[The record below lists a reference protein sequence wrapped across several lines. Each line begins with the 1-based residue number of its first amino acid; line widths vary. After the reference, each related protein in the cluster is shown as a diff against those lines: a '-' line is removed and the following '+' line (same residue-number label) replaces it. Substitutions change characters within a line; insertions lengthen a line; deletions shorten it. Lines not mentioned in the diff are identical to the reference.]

1 MEGPTVLI
9 CTDDRIEGIGLV
21 AALQPQFVAVV
32 IIGPSDR
39 WAAELQSQSTGIVL
53 LDYSAEMTTK
63 QVRAIAQDNPELRL
77 VLIGRNIPIEFA
89 YQAARAG
96 ASGVVRRPCAVEE
109 LTACIQGVAVHGTW
123 FDDTLMKSLLSA
135 REVSLSRRESQ
146 LVEALAHGLKNK
158 EIASS
163 LGISEGT
170 VKVYMS
176 KLFDKLCVKDRFE
189 LALYGLR
196 NMTQGVERGEKI
208 LLPALPGTR
217 ERSFM
222 RTDP

>member
-1 MEGPTVLI
+1 MEGPAVLI
-9 CTDDRIEGIGLV
+9 CTDDLVEGMGIA
-21 AALQPQFVAVV
+21 AALQPQFVAET
-32 IIGPSDR
+32 ILAPPDQ
-39 WAAELQSQSTGIVL
+39 WAAALKSRSSGIVL
-53 LDYSAEMTTK
+53 LDYSAEMTMR
-63 QVRAIAQDNPELRL
+63 QVRAIAQDNPALRL

-109 LTACIQGVAVHGTW
+109 LSACVQGVAVHGTW
-123 FDDTLMKSLLSA
+123 FDDTLMKGLLSA

-208 LLPALPGTR
+208 LLPALPEVR
-217 ERSFM
+217 ERSVM